1 MKQIDRAIA
10 AEVPF
15 YNEARRALKNTKKKR
30 KYKKQLTTNGDVP
43 KLRQGVTMQE
53 AINRLHAFEQIGL
66 TPSEVADLSEQVR
79 NLTERVKKLESWD

>member
-15 YNEARRALKNTKKKR
+15 YNEARRVLKNTKKKR
-30 KYKKQLTTNGDVP
+30 KYKKQLTTSGDVP

-53 AINRLHAFEQIGL
+53 AINRLYAFEQIGL
-66 TPSEVADLSEQVR
+66 TPSEVANLSEQVR